1 MFDPHA
7 ILSPGQNIFGR
18 NQILATS
25 RWQNQCFLEDMNLEQ
40 ICAHGFRYQ
49 SSSIS
54 FFANPNTSQ
63 FGSLEL
69 LQHSLDLTEGQ
80 SKAQFESYSNTCSIF
95 WKLLSEWGSISWR
108 VFWTCM
114 KRQGKKDNSF

>member
-1 MFDPHA
+1 
-7 ILSPGQNIFGR
+7 
-18 NQILATS
+18 
-25 RWQNQCFLEDMNLEQ
+25 MNLEQ
-40 ICAHGFRYQ
+40 ICVHGFRYQ

-80 SKAQFESYSNTCSIF
+80 SKAQIP
-95 WKLLSEWGSISWR
+95 KLHQYLHYLLKALE
-108 VFWTCM
+108 
-114 KRQGKKDNSF
+114 